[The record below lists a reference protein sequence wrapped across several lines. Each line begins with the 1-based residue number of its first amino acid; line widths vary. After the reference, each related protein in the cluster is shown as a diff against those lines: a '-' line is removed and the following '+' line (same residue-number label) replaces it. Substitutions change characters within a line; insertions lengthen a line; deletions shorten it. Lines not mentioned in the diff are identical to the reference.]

1 LIGVIFPAWAAAAAL
16 DGDLED
22 IEDQYEKLTRRL
34 HFLHPAGHDE
44 LPDGTQSASY
54 VFAHGL
60 YREVLRA
67 RQSPARRARRHLR
80 VAEKLEK
87 LFAGREMDV
96 SSELAMHFEAA
107 AEWVR
112 AAEALCTAAGNAMR
126 RGARDEG
133 VKLTER
139 ALRLLENLSEPD
151 REAAERK
158 IRQQIVRV
166 EGVLR
171 A

>member
-1 LIGVIFPAWAAAAAL
+1 M
-16 DGDLED
+16 
-22 IEDQYEKLTRRL
+22 
-34 HFLHPAGHDE
+34 
-44 LPDGTQSASY
+44 
-54 VFAHGL
+54 
-60 YREVLRA
+60 
-67 RQSPARRARRHLR
+67 R
-80 VAEKLEK
+80 VAQKLEK

-112 AAEALCTAAGNAMR
+112 AAQALCTAAGKAMR

-133 VKLTER
+133 VKLTEH

-158 IRQQIVRV
+158 IREQMAGV
-166 EGVLR
+166 EVCLPITLSDR
-171 A
+171 KNWTKTRRQFDT

>member
-1 LIGVIFPAWAAAAAL
+1 
-16 DGDLED
+16 
-22 IEDQYEKLTRRL
+22 
-34 HFLHPAGHDE
+34 

-67 RQSPARRARRHLR
+67 RQSPARRAKRHLR

-87 LFAGREMDV
+87 LFAGRELDV

-107 AEWVR
+107 AEWAR
-112 AAEALCTAAGNAMR
+112 AAQALCTAARTAMR

-139 ALRLLENLSEPD
+139 ALRLLENLSEPE
-151 REAAERK
+151 RQAAERK
-158 IRQQIVRV
+158 TRQQIA
-166 EGVLR
+166 GVMKY
-171 A
+171 